1 MRFDQIVMYLVFI
14 LWGTSSSFQNN
25 EILLVIE
32 KMDHSS
38 LASLIGSDSSMSM
51 QSTVHMNSKLQM
63 VTMWIIAMNYIG
75 GIKDSTGVFI

>member
-25 EILLVIE
+25 GILVIE

-51 QSTVHMNSKLQM
+51 QSTEYMNSKLQM

-75 GIKDSTGVFI
+75 IKDTTGVFI

>member
-14 LWGTSSSFQNN
+14 LWGTSSSSFQNN
-25 EILLVIE
+25 EILVIE

-51 QSTVHMNSKLQM
+51 QSTEYINSKLQM

-75 GIKDSTGVFI
+75 IKDTTGVFI

>member
-14 LWGTSSSFQNN
+14 LWGASSSFQNN

-51 QSTVHMNSKLQM
+51 QSTAYMNSKLQM

-75 GIKDSTGVFI
+75 IKDSTGVFI

>member
-32 KMDHSS
+32 IMDHSS
-38 LASLIGSDSSMSM
+38 FASLIGSDSSMSM
-51 QSTVHMNSKLQM
+51 QSTAYMNSKLQM

-75 GIKDSTGVFI
+75 IKDSTGVFI

>member
-14 LWGTSSSFQNN
+14 LWGASSSFQNN

-51 QSTVHMNSKLQM
+51 QSTEESIQV
-63 VTMWIIAMNYIG
+63 
-75 GIKDSTGVFI
+75 DSVDEISNGRSVS